1 MSGWFMLYGT
11 GFHPTGFAYG
21 NPFASL
27 FHTCLPMS
35 QTLETTSRWRSS
47 ENLSCWQCRDS
58 DNSATAWECSQSHTV
73 DSKEINAPKKKTSTS
88 KMITFLAMHA
98 CFCLS
103 LNTVQVVNCKH
114 VFDACFYV
122 YHSTAVNQSFTS
134 QQNASCTHI
143 SAVPKLASYN
153 IIPLANVGRQNY
165 VKVQKHL
172 QMYGGMQTPK
182 ISSVS
187 SS

>member
-1 MSGWFMLYGT
+1 
-11 GFHPTGFAYG
+11 
-21 NPFASL
+21 
-27 FHTCLPMS
+27 
-35 QTLETTSRWRSS
+35 
-47 ENLSCWQCRDS
+47 
-58 DNSATAWECSQSHTV
+58 
-73 DSKEINAPKKKTSTS
+73 
-88 KMITFLAMHA
+88 MITFLAMHA

-143 SAVPKLASYN
+143 SAVPKLTSYN
-153 IIPLANVGRQNY
+153 INPLANVGRQNY

-182 ISSVS
+182 YSSVS